1 MNSSSNKPLD
11 FNEFMRRTSNV
22 GAGNGGSFKAKPLIS
37 NYNSVAPPTLG
48 NMNAPIIKPEH

>member
-1 MNSSSNKPLD
+1 LN

-22 GAGNGGSFKAKPLIS
+22 GTNNGGSFKAKTLIS